1 MADLLSI
8 GTSGINVYRK
18 SLSTVGNNIANV
30 DTAGYSRQT
39 HETIQDVQDGG
50 KITIGSGV
58 LTDRIKRAYDSYAT
72 GAYRNS
78 TSLLTQQDALYSYA
92 RKLENVLGDKNMSLT
107 SATDRFFAAAHDL
120 SISPSSTT
128 AREALLDEGV
138 AVVERFK
145 SLSSQFAQIDNDSFV
160 EIENRINELNTLS
173 KQLAVVNQSLL
184 QKADINTQP
193 GGLVDQRDQLLQKMS
208 SLVSISTSQ
217 KDNGV
222 VTVYLGSSASGNTIV
237 DVTTAR
243 DLSVERNA
251 NDPEKINFIL
261 DPFGKPA
268 VVDNMS
274 GGTISGIRDFRN
286 EALTQARINL
296 DVIATGF
303 MNAVNEVQK
312 TGFDASGEFGRDMFV
327 VENATD
333 RVASVMK
340 MALSGGDDI
349 ATGAPLMI
357 NQNGSLSALKLS
369 SWAPPSVNELNA
381 GERSIQSVWSSDPA
395 ASIAIDA
402 GDTPAFV
409 IQGNSTRD
417 LSLSIDES
425 GGAVVQVFTRDGRH
439 IFGSDLENDASLVG
453 IMTKGNGFKTD
464 VTGYNNTY
472 LNANELNSYKDAF
485 EITTDP
491 QGVKTLNIKGQI
503 TDDLLVFVTGNGTSA
518 EFSGAWY
525 PPEESLNKQ
534 QMVSSVRIDFIDSST
549 YTITDETTQT
559 SIATRSYSS
568 GDTIELNGWK
578 AVLENTPVQGDRFT
592 ISLNT
597 AARGDNRNMH
607 VMTALQTDRAVFQ
620 GRGNFSEVYSD
631 LINELGSVVVQS
643 SISRDAQQ
651 VLTDEAKQARDSVSA
666 VSLDEEA
673 ADLLRFQQAYQ
684 ASAQVIQAANKLFD
698 SILALR

>member
-1 MADLLSI
+1 
-8 GTSGINVYRK
+8 
-18 SLSTVGNNIANV
+18 
-30 DTAGYSRQT
+30 
-39 HETIQDVQDGG
+39 
-50 KITIGSGV
+50 
-58 LTDRIKRAYDSYAT
+58 
-72 GAYRNS
+72 
-78 TSLLTQQDALYSYA
+78 
-92 RKLENVLGDKNMSLT
+92 
-107 SATDRFFAAAHDL
+107 
-120 SISPSSTT
+120 
-128 AREALLDEGV
+128 
-138 AVVERFK
+138 
-145 SLSSQFAQIDNDSFV
+145 
-160 EIENRINELNTLS
+160 
-173 KQLAVVNQSLL
+173 
-184 QKADINTQP
+184 
-193 GGLVDQRDQLLQKMS
+193 
-208 SLVSISTSQ
+208 
-217 KDNGV
+217 
-222 VTVYLGSSASGNTIV
+222 
-237 DVTTAR
+237 
-243 DLSVERNA
+243 
-251 NDPEKINFIL
+251 
-261 DPFGKPA
+261 
-268 VVDNMS
+268 
-274 GGTISGIRDFRN
+274 
-286 EALTQARINL
+286 
-296 DVIATGF
+296 
-303 MNAVNEVQK
+303 
-312 TGFDASGEFGRDMFV
+312 
-327 VENATD
+327 
-333 RVASVMK
+333 
-340 MALSGGDDI
+340 
-349 ATGAPLMI
+349 
-357 NQNGSLSALKLS
+357 
-369 SWAPPSVNELNA
+369 
-381 GERSIQSVWSSDPA
+381 
-395 ASIAIDA
+395 
-402 GDTPAFV
+402 
-409 IQGNSTRD
+409 
-417 LSLSIDES
+417 
-425 GGAVVQVFTRDGRH
+425 
-439 IFGSDLENDASLVG
+439 
-453 IMTKGNGFKTD
+453 
-464 VTGYNNTY
+464 
-472 LNANELNSYKDAF
+472 LNSYKDAF